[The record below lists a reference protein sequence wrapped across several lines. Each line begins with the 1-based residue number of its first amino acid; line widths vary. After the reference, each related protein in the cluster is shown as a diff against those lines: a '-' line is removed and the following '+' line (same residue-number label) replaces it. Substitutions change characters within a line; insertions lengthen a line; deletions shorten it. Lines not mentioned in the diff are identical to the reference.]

1 MNDNGVLSPKDEV
14 FGGQVIDQVNR
25 ILNGT
30 YSSLGSGSGKKGD
43 DLDNHPLVISQRNLM
58 QSFAAYLKGG
68 KIPNGGK

>member
-1 MNDNGVLSPKDEV
+1 MSDNSVLSPKDEV

-30 YSSLGSGSGKKGD
+30 YSSLGSGKKGD

-58 QSFAAYLKGG
+58 QSFAAYLRVG
-68 KIPNGGK
+68 KIPNDEK